1 VDNGSE
7 IARKANIL
15 IFIFIIML
23 VTSCS
28 NRQIEPQE
36 NFRDGW
42 IQVNDSIQIE
52 GLIMVNDNIYVYTS
66 YKVQDGINKNDVL
79 GTITSIVDY
88 LETPKENGQANFK
101 IKGAKYAQYEDDI
114 VVQIYDDWILF
125 KNEKNMISGF
135 SVSNF
140 DSLMSELNEEE
151 IFKVF
156 RTIRKYII
164 IDENYEENFDS
175 IIEKSFNECGIF
187 DYEIIN
193 SAISN
198 LKVNVTPPRK

>member
-1 VDNGSE
+1 
-7 IARKANIL
+7 
-15 IFIFIIML
+15 
-23 VTSCS
+23 
-28 NRQIEPQE
+28 
-36 NFRDGW
+36 
-42 IQVNDSIQIE
+42 
-52 GLIMVNDNIYVYTS
+52 MVNDNIYVYTS